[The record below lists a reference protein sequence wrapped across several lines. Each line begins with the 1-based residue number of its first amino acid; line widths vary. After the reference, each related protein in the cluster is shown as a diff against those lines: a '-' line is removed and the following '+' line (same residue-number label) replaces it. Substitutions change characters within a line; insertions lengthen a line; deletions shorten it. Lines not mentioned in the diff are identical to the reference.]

1 MKFHQLFTLFI
12 VLVFLVFPP
21 IFMTQHNEIE
31 NQTYSQ
37 NFNRFSIF
45 TIVISLIWSIF
56 LFFYTEKKEEK
67 LTRSSLRISL
77 LSFIII
83 FYISCIFQQV
93 SIFFNINFDNQKI
106 VISSTEKILNSIQII
121 FLCIYEE
128 VLYRMYLYLSFKKIF
143 SYISNKFFTKNIIF
157 QKKVEELVSTFVVA
171 ILFALAHL
179 YSGIIHVIFA
189 FLASLV
195 FSIVYKKTKNIIFPI
210 ISHVLYNMLIFLTL
224 TKGGY

>member
-93 SIFFNINFDNQKI
+93 SIFFDINFDNQKI

>member
-21 IFMTQHNEIE
+21 IFMTQHNKIE

-143 SYISNKFFTKNIIF
+143 SYISNKFFTKKIIF
-157 QKKVEELVSTFVVA
+157 QKKVEQLVSTFVVA

-224 TKGGY
+224 TKDGY

>member
-157 QKKVEELVSTFVVA
+157 QKKIEELVSTFVVA

-189 FLASLV
+189 FLASLM

>member
-67 LTRSSLRISL
+67 LTRTSLRISL

-179 YSGIIHVIFA
+179 YSEIIHVIFA

>member
-37 NFNRFSIF
+37 NFNRFSFF

-179 YSGIIHVIFA
+179 YYGIIHVIFA

-210 ISHVLYNMLIFLTL
+210 ITHVLYNMLIFLTL

>member
-179 YSGIIHVIFA
+179 YYGIIHVIFA

-210 ISHVLYNMLIFLTL
+210 ITHVLYNMLIFLTL

>member
-31 NQTYSQ
+31 NQTCSQ

-67 LTRSSLRISL
+67 LTRTSLRISL

-179 YSGIIHVIFA
+179 YSEIIHVIFA

>member
-56 LFFYTEKKEEK
+56 LFLYTEKKEEK

-157 QKKVEELVSTFVVA
+157 QKKIEELVSTFVVA

>member
-210 ISHVLYNMLIFLTL
+210 ITHVLYNMLIFLTL

>member
-179 YSGIIHVIFA
+179 YSGIIHVMFA

-224 TKGGY
+224 TKSGY

>member
-83 FYISCIFQQV
+83 FYISFIFQQV

-143 SYISNKFFTKNIIF
+143 SHISNKFFTKKIIF

>member
-224 TKGGY
+224 TKSGY

>member
-1 MKFHQLFTLFI
+1 MNFHQLFTLFI

-67 LTRSSLRISL
+67 LTRFSLRISL

-179 YSGIIHVIFA
+179 YSGINHVILA
-189 FLASLV
+189 ILASLV
-195 FSIVYKKTKNIIFPI
+195 FSIVYKKTKNIIIPI
-210 ISHVLYNMLIFLTL
+210 ITHV
-224 TKGGY
+224 

>member
-171 ILFALAHL
+171 ILFALAHF

-189 FLASLV
+189 FLASLI

-210 ISHVLYNMLIFLTL
+210 ISHILYNILIFLTL
-224 TKGGY
+224 TK

>member
-56 LFFYTEKKEEK
+56 LFLYTEKKEEK

>member
-31 NQTYSQ
+31 NQTYRQ

-93 SIFFNINFDNQKI
+93 SIFFDINFDNQKI

-195 FSIVYKKTKNIIFPI
+195 FSIVYKKTKNIIF
-210 ISHVLYNMLIFLTL
+210 HVLYNMLIFLTL

>member
-179 YSGIIHVIFA
+179 YYGIIHVIFA

-210 ISHVLYNMLIFLTL
+210 ITHVLYNMLIFLTL
-224 TKGGY
+224 TKSGY